1 MYKGI
6 AGSEGIGIGKV
17 VLIEEHDLT
26 VEKKSVTD
34 TDAELKRLQD
44 AIEKFV
50 SITNEMADKMAKTV
64 GEQDADILR
73 GHIIMLQDPMIEEQ
87 ISALMI
93 SEKISAEMAL
103 EQVLDQTAEMFA
115 TVPDEL
121 IQQRAT
127 DLMDIKSRMLKI
139 LMGIEEVDI
148 SL

>member
-1 MYKGI
+1 
-6 AGSEGIGIGKV
+6 
-17 VLIEEHDLT
+17 
-26 VEKKSVTD
+26 
-34 TDAELKRLQD
+34 
-44 AIEKFV
+44 
-50 SITNEMADKMAKTV
+50 
-64 GEQDADILR
+64 
-73 GHIIMLQDPMIEEQ
+73 MIEEQ

-115 TVPDEL
+115 AVPDEL

-148 SL
+148 SQVPENTVLVARDLTPSMTAGINPLTLQEF

>member
-50 SITNEMADKMAKTV
+50 SIRTDFSIDDKR
-64 GEQDADILR
+64 ED
-73 GHIIMLQDPMIEEQ
+73 
-87 ISALMI
+87 
-93 SEKISAEMAL
+93 
-103 EQVLDQTAEMFA
+103 F
-115 TVPDEL
+115 
-121 IQQRAT
+121 
-127 DLMDIKSRMLKI
+127 SRN
-139 LMGIEEVDI
+139 GIRTGT
-148 SL
+148 